1 MQKVAITLKFS
12 FQPSA
17 VYFNIS
23 GHFFGDAMITIVDYE
38 AGNLTSVKRALDYL
52 SIKSIITPDPDI
64 IRNAEKIIFP
74 GVGHAASA
82 MTTLKER
89 GIDVSLHEAFNKGTP
104 ILGICLGTQIILTH
118 SEEGDTECL
127 GIIDGETRKFLLTDP
142 LLKIPHMGWNT
153 ISIKKQH
160 PMLKGI
166 ADETEFYFVHSFY
179 PQPSSCDNIVA
190 ECEYELR
197 FPAAIAQG
205 TLFATQFHPEKSG
218 AAGLAILD
226 NFATWNGESC

>member
-1 MQKVAITLKFS
+1 
-12 FQPSA
+12 
-17 VYFNIS
+17 
-23 GHFFGDAMITIVDYE
+23 MITIVDYE

-52 SIKSIITPDPDI
+52 KIDSVITPDPDV
-64 IRNAEKIIFP
+64 IRKAEKIIFP

-82 MTTLKER
+82 MATLRKS
-89 GIDVSLHEAFNKGTP
+89 GIDLSLQEAFNKGTP

-118 SEEGDTECL
+118 SEEGDTACL
-127 GIIDGETRKFLLTDP
+127 GIIDGNTRKFSLSDP
-142 LLKIPHMGWNT
+142 SLKIPHMGWNT

-166 ADETEFYFVHSFY
+166 ANETEFYFVHSFY
-179 PQPSSCDNIVA
+179 PQPSSMDDIVA

-197 FPAAIAQG
+197 FPAAIAKG

-218 AAGLAILD
+218 TAGLSILD

>member
-1 MQKVAITLKFS
+1 
-12 FQPSA
+12 
-17 VYFNIS
+17 
-23 GHFFGDAMITIVDYE
+23 MITIVDYE

-52 SIKSIITPDPDI
+52 SIDSVITPDPDK
-64 IRNAEKIIFP
+64 IRKAEKIIFP

-82 MTTLKER
+82 MATLTQR
-89 GIDVSLHEAFNKGTP
+89 GIDSSLHEAFKKGTP
-104 ILGICLGTQIILTH
+104 ILGICLGTQIILSH
-118 SEEGDTECL
+118 SEEGDTTCL
-127 GIIDGETRKFLLTDP
+127 GIIDGNTRKFKLSDP
-142 LLKIPHMGWNT
+142 SLKIPHMGWNT

-179 PQPSSCDNIVA
+179 PQPSNREDIIA

-197 FPAAIAQG
+197 FPAAIAKG

-218 AAGLAILD
+218 AAGLSILD

>member
-1 MQKVAITLKFS
+1 
-12 FQPSA
+12 
-17 VYFNIS
+17 
-23 GHFFGDAMITIVDYE
+23 MIIIVDYE

-52 SIKSIITPDPDI
+52 KIDSVITPDPNI

-82 MTTLKER
+82 MSTLTQR
-89 GIDVSLHEAFNKGTP
+89 GIDSSLHEAFKKGTP
-104 ILGICLGTQIILTH
+104 ILGICLGTQIILSH
-118 SEEGDTECL
+118 SEEGDTKCL
-127 GIIDGETRKFLLTDP
+127 GIIDGNTRKFTLSDP
-142 LLKIPHMGWNT
+142 SLKIPHMGWNT

-179 PQPSSCDNIVA
+179 PQPSSVEDIVA

-197 FPAAIAQG
+197 FPAAIAKG

-218 AAGLAILD
+218 TAGLSILN

>member
-1 MQKVAITLKFS
+1 VFRNQQHNLKTFRL
-12 FQPSA
+12 FWQPD
-17 VYFNIS
+17 
-23 GHFFGDAMITIVDYE
+23 GDTMITIVDYE

-52 SIKSIITPDPDI
+52 SIDSVITPDPDV

-82 MTTLKER
+82 MATLKQR
-89 GIDVSLHEAFNKGTP
+89 GIDSSLSEAFKKGIP
-104 ILGICLGTQIILTH
+104 ILGICLGTQIILSH
-118 SEEGDTECL
+118 SEEGDTKCL
-127 GIIDGETRKFLLTDP
+127 GIIDGNTRKFKLSDP
-142 LLKIPHMGWNT
+142 SLKIPHMGWNT

-179 PQPSSCDNIVA
+179 PQPSSKEAIVA

-197 FPAAIAQG
+197 FPAAIAEG

-218 AAGLAILD
+218 AAGLSILD

>member
-1 MQKVAITLKFS
+1 
-12 FQPSA
+12 
-17 VYFNIS
+17 
-23 GHFFGDAMITIVDYE
+23 MITIVDYE

-52 SIKSIITPDPDI
+52 KIDSVITPDPDV

-82 MTTLKER
+82 MVTLRKR
-89 GIDVSLHEAFNKGTP
+89 GIDSSLHETFKKGTP
-104 ILGICLGTQIILTH
+104 ILGICLGTQIILSH

-127 GIIDGETRKFLLTDP
+127 GLIDGNTRKFKLSDP

-153 ISIKKQH
+153 ISIKKPH

-166 ADETEFYFVHSFY
+166 ADQTEFYFVHSFY
-179 PQPSSCDNIVA
+179 PQPSSIEDIVA

-197 FPAAIAQG
+197 FPAAIAKG

-218 AAGLAILD
+218 AAGLSILE